1 VRHIAADEVWEGLGV
16 TGAIEALDA
25 AVRADGFAPVP
36 NRLHLHEGGQQ
47 LLLMPAFWD
56 GHAGVKLITID
67 PENPARGLS
76 FINGV
81 YTLFVPP
88 GLEPVA
94 TIDGRALTDVR
105 TAAVSGLATRYLART
120 DATRLVVVGAGAQA
134 RSHVL
139 AMASVRD
146 LDDVAVLARRPEA
159 VDAVR
164 RDLAAHGIEVR
175 AATRDDLGGADLV
188 CTCTSSATPVVEVDE
203 LADGVHV
210 NAIGAYQPTMAEL
223 PPELVARGRVV
234 VETREAAFAEK
245 GDLLQ
250 AEEAG
255 VWTRDELAA
264 DLTELVRDGL
274 PVRTDDADTTVFASV
289 GVAFEDLVV
298 ARAVATAV
306 LGTGSG
312 T

>member
-1 VRHIAADEVWEGLGV
+1 MRHISADEVWEALGV
-16 TGAIEALDA
+16 AGAIEALDA

-36 NRLHLHEGGQQ
+36 NRLHLHEGSQQ

-56 GHAGVKLITID
+56 GYAGVKLITID
-67 PENPARGLS
+67 PENPGRGLS

-105 TAAVSGLATRYLART
+105 TAAVSGLATRYLARA
-120 DATRLVVVGAGAQA
+120 DASRLVVVGAGAQA

-146 LDDVAVLARRPEA
+146 LEDVAVLARRPEA
-159 VDAVR
+159 AEAVR

-175 AATRDDLGGADLV
+175 AATRGDLRGADLV
-188 CTCTSSATPVVEVDE
+188 CTCTSSRTPVVEADE

-223 PPELVARGRVV
+223 PAEVVAGSRVV

-250 AEEAG
+250 AEQAG
-255 VWTRDELAA
+255 RWTRAEVAA
-264 DLTELVRDGL
+264 DLTQVVRDG
-274 PVRTDDADTTVFASV
+274 VRVRAGDTDRTLFASV

-298 ARAVATAV
+298 ARAVAAAV